1 MVAGYIGAAMPCEI
15 ASHELPVTYRIDG
28 HVVAVDKS
36 PQAEVSR
43 PLLASVYGGAIDV
56 KHGAHGSL
64 VAQDAIFRV
73 LIKPV
78 QSVLPAP
85 SVIHGKVRIETQ
97 LRFVVENFAYRT
109 LSVLIREGGL

>member
-1 MVAGYIGAAMPCEI
+1 MRFFPHLAD
-15 ASHELPVTYRIDG
+15 LPRIEG

-36 PQAEVSR
+36 PQTELSR

-56 KHGAHGSL
+56 KHGAHGAL

-78 QSVLPAP
+78 QPVLPAP

-109 LSVLIREGGL
+109 LSVLIRESGL